1 MKNLFSSLIFN
12 DKKISDFAKSKNQ
25 ELLNKYKEYL
35 KGYENSYFS
44 EFIKKNGSEYIS
56 LIKDR
61 NSLRN
66 IMSNKIDILSIEQK
80 ELLEILDEFEHYNID
95 FIEQIDINKKDNS
108 KNGKNINDQLRT
120 KFNDYYI
127 HKASLYIFELVTI
140 IIKDT
145 LIKYYKL
152 STIQYFIGLYDN
164 EVIFLNETKE
174 K

>member
-1 MKNLFSSLIFN
+1 M
-12 DKKISDFAKSKNQ
+12 
-25 ELLNKYKEYL
+25 
-35 KGYENSYFS
+35 G
-44 EFIKKNGSEYIS
+44 
-56 LIKDR
+56 
-61 NSLRN
+61 
-66 IMSNKIDILSIEQK
+66 ILSIEQK

-127 HKASLYIFELVTI
+127 HKASLYIIELVTI

-164 EVIFLNETKE
+164 EVIFLNEIKE